1 MGFEKTQ
8 RDPESPPASVKIRRM
23 TTASNQ
29 DIPRKVAASQ
39 GFQWVAAGFRL
50 YRKTPLLLS
59 AAFGL
64 LFGVVMALGLIPVV
78 GGSLSELASPLM
90 VAGFLAAYRVL
101 DSGDELE
108 LPQFLA
114 GVQGPAVP
122 LMAVGAVQLVGTLLI
137 GKLMLGMG
145 FDPQTV
151 MAAAQDKNASPAE
164 MQAILNQAMPAVL
177 TGLMLFT
184 PLIMATWFAP
194 ALILFGGARPATA
207 LAVSLRAVA
216 KNWAAMLTNGL
227 ALGLLLFFAALIP
240 MLLGLLVAMPV
251 LFGSLYASYQ
261 AIFAVWADD
270 NAAVDN
276 PPADNVVRLNPSD
289 TSDR

>member
-1 MGFEKTQ
+1 MN
-8 RDPESPPASVKIRRM
+8 
-23 TTASNQ
+23 TASDQ

-50 YRKTPLLLS
+50 YRKNPLLLS

-90 VAGFLAAYRVL
+90 VAGFMAAYRAL
-101 DSGDELE
+101 DDGNGLE
-108 LPQFLA
+108 LPNFLA
-114 GVQGPAVP
+114 GVRGPAIP
-122 LMAVGAVQLVGTLLI
+122 LMAVGAVQLLGTLLI
-137 GKLMLGMG
+137 GKIMLGMG
-145 FDPQTV
+145 FDPQAV
-151 MAAAQDKNASPAE
+151 VKAAQSKNDPAE

-177 TGLMLFT
+177 TGLVLFT

-207 LAVSLRAVA
+207 LGVSLRAVA
-216 KNWAAMLTNGL
+216 KNWAAMLVNSLT
-227 ALGLLLFFAALIP
+227 LGLVLFLAALVP

-261 AIFAVWADD
+261 AIFAVWADEAAPVQAGD
-270 NAAVDN
+270 NLA
-276 PPADNVVRLNPSD
+276 
-289 TSDR
+289 